1 MDANLLG
8 SDSGFTHWR
17 LAGTAGGESDL
28 DPVRGVY
35 NEDGLFA
42 ERVGWHLPGFD
53 DSAWG
58 EEEST
63 KDSTTS
69 VLSFEGATVRFFRTT
84 IPLDIPAHTDVSISF
99 VLSTPA
105 SVTTKYRA
113 QLFVNGYQYGRY
125 NPYIGNQV
133 VYPVPVGIL
142 DYTGE
147 NTIGVAVWAQS
158 EEGASIGI
166 DWRVNYLADSSLD
179 VASLDTKD
187 LRPGWTEE
195 RVKYA

>member
-1 MDANLLG
+1 
-8 SDSGFTHWR
+8 
-17 LAGTAGGESDL
+17 
-28 DPVRGVY
+28 
-35 NEDGLFA
+35 
-42 ERVGWHLPGFD
+42 
-53 DSAWG
+53 
-58 EEEST
+58 
-63 KDSTTS
+63 
-69 VLSFEGATVRFFRTT
+69 
-84 IPLDIPAHTDVSISF
+84 
-99 VLSTPA
+99 
-105 SVTTKYRA
+105 
-113 QLFVNGYQYGRY
+113 LFVNGYQYGRY

-142 DYTGE
+142 DYKGE

-179 VASLDTKD
+179 VASWDTKD

>member
-1 MDANLLG
+1 LK
-8 SDSGFTHWR
+8 TQ
-17 LAGTAGGESDL
+17 
-28 DPVRGVY
+28 
-35 NEDGLFA
+35 
-42 ERVGWHLPGFD
+42 PGKRRNPL
-53 DSAWG
+53 
-58 EEEST
+58 
-63 KDSTTS
+63 KDSIKS

-105 SVTTKYRA
+105 GVTTKYRA

-142 DYTGE
+142 DYTGD

-179 VASLDTKD
+179 VASMDTKY